1 VRRFIGLMSGT
12 SIDAVDAV
20 LLENLEETGARVL
33 RTAGFV
39 SIPIDDALRTA
50 LHALQFPGPDE
61 LARAAHAAQALADH
75 YSTAVEALLAR
86 CRLSAGQIC
95 ALGAHGQTVRHHPA
109 QAYSLQLLDAAR
121 LAERCRIPVVC
132 DLRAADLAAGGQ
144 GAPLV
149 PAFHARVFADPH
161 ERRVI
166 VNLGGIGNVSILPA
180 TRDGAADGVAADEV
194 EAGVDAGVD
203 DEASADGSV
212 TGFDTGPANTLL
224 DAWYRRHHGAGFD
237 DDGRWARS
245 GTVHPA
251 LLARLLADPYFSR
264 PAPKSTGRDHF
275 HLAWLDRAIAGLTSD
290 AGDRNEK
297 LAAAGLGPVDVQ
309 ATLVELS
316 ACTIARACQ
325 AAGTHAVYACG
336 GGTRNG
342 WLMERLRAL
351 LAPIPLDTTDALGI
365 AAQAVEA
372 AAFAWLAMCR
382 IDGRPG
388 NLPAVTGARGLRVLG
403 ALVAPFPSNGSDQPE
418 SGTPHTDA

>member
-1 VRRFIGLMSGT
+1 MRRFIGLMSGT

-20 LLENLEETGARVL
+20 LLESLEGAGARRL
-33 RTAGFV
+33 RTAGFT
-39 SIPIDDALRTA
+39 SIPIDDALSAA

-61 LARAAHAAQALADH
+61 LARAAHAGQVLADH
-75 YSTAVEALLAR
+75 YAAAVEALLAR
-86 CRLSAGQIC
+86 YRLSAGQVLAI
-95 ALGAHGQTVRHHPA
+95 GAHGQTVRHHPA

-149 PAFHARVFADPH
+149 PAFHARVFGDPH

-180 TRDGAADGVAADEV
+180 TRDGAADGATADGV
-194 EAGVDAGVD
+194 EAGVAARAD
-203 DEASADGSV
+203 DEAAADGSV

-237 DDGRWARS
+237 NDGRWARS

-290 AGDRNEK
+290 ADDRNEK
-297 LAAAGLGPVDVQ
+297 LAAAGLDPADVQ

-316 ACTIARACQ
+316 AHTIARACQ
-325 AAGTHAVYACG
+325 AASAQAVYACG

-351 LAPIPLDTTDALGI
+351 LAPIPLDTTDTLGI

-418 SGTPHTDA
+418 SGKPHTDA

>member
-1 VRRFIGLMSGT
+1 MSGT

-20 LLENLEETGARVL
+20 LLESLEETGARRL

-75 YSTAVEALLAR
+75 YATAVEALLAR
-86 CRLSAGQIC
+86 CRLSAGQIR

-180 TRDGAADGVAADEV
+180 ADGAAADGATA
-194 EAGVDAGVD
+194 AGVGAGT
-203 DEASADGSV
+203 ACQAAADGSV

-275 HLAWLDRAIAGLTSD
+275 HLAWLDRAIAGLTSG
-290 AGDRNEK
+290 AGGRRDGP
-297 LAAAGLGPVDVQ
+297 AAGPGPADVQ

-316 ACTIARACQ
+316 ARTIARACR
-325 AAGTHAVYACG
+325 AAGAQAVHACG

-342 WLMERLRAL
+342 WLMERLRVL

-365 AAQAVEA
+365 TAQAVEA

-403 ALVAPFPSNGSDQPE
+403 ALVAPFPPNGDDPPE
-418 SGTPHTDA
+418 SWRPRADA